1 MLILLTILTFVGIPA
16 LVFYYHNAKY
26 KRDYPLTLEMY
37 LAQHPECKTDNG
49 YKCSGCGSKSLRN
62 MGYGDAEAKRRMI
75 SCNHCAK
82 RLYRV
87 EN

>member
-1 MLILLTILTFVGIPA
+1 MEYIFIIASFIGIPV
-16 LVFYYHNAKY
+16 LVFYYHDSKY

-37 LAQHPECKTDNG
+37 LSQNPECKTDNG
-49 YKCSGCGSKSLRN
+49 YKCSGCGSKSLKN
-62 MGYGDAEAKRRMI
+62 LGYGGAEAKRRMI